1 MINRE
6 AYDDLC
12 DKLEP
17 YVTQAISLSTEKEL
31 ADLAAEDKKNK
42 AALNKLLEEEEPDEV
57 TRKSLEYDLLFSLD
71 YTLNSEIL
79 RIVRGLKL
87 QLKCSRFR
95 GRNPFAGC
103 IKREERPSCVIVY
116 CLRDLKIPAG
126 TATFTVSALVKDKWK
141 NFFGSLEKNKYLRV

>member
-1 MINRE
+1 MINRK

-79 RIVRGLKL
+79 RIVRVKVATEVLAVSWSESLRWMYKE
-87 QLKCSRFR
+87 R
-95 GRNPFAGC
+95 GET
-103 IKREERPSCVIVY
+103 K
-116 CLRDLKIPAG
+116 LRDCLLPEG
-126 TATFTVSALVKDKWK
+126 FENSVM
-141 NFFGSLEKNKYLRV
+141 